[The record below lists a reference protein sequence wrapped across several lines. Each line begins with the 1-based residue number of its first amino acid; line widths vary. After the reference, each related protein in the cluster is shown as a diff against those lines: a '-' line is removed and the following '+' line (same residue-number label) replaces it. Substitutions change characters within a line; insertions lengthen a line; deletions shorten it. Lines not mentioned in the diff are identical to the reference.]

1 MLIVIPD
8 LLPAETVAEMR
19 GVLEQAAWVDG
30 KVTAGQQSA
39 KAKHNLQIPE
49 GSEVAQA
56 LGDTVLK
63 ALGRNPEFLSAAQPL
78 RIYPPLFNRYD
89 PGMRFDAHVDNAIR
103 MVTGHGMRIRTDISA
118 TLFLS
123 DPDSYDGG
131 ELVIEDT
138 YGSQAV
144 KLPAGHMVVYPATSL
159 HRVTPV
165 TRGSRWASFFWIQ
178 SLLRDDGQRRLL
190 YEMDVAIRRLRAD
203 LDDGHPSIRSLVSTY
218 HNLLRRWAEM

>member
-8 LLPAETVAEMR
+8 LLPAETVVQMR
-19 GVLEQAAWVDG
+19 AALERAAWVDG

-56 LGDTVLK
+56 LGDQVLK

-89 PGMRFDAHVDNAIR
+89 TGMRFDAHVDNAIR
-103 MVTGHGMRIRTDISA
+103 MVTGHGMRIRTDVSA

-178 SLLRDDGQRRLL
+178 SLVRDDGQRRLL
-190 YEMDVAIRRLRAD
+190 YEMDVAIRRLRAE
-203 LDDGHPSIRSLVSTY
+203 LDDEHPSIRSLVSTY

>member
-1 MLIVIPD
+1 MLIVIPAV
-8 LLPAETVAEMR
+8 LSPAEVAQMR
-19 GVLEQAAWVDG
+19 ATLEASSWVDG

-39 KAKHNLQIPE
+39 KAKYNLQIPE

-56 LGDTVLK
+56 MGDRILR
-63 ALGRNPEFLSAAQPL
+63 ALGGNPEFVSAAQPL

-89 PGMRFDAHVDNAIR
+89 EGMRFDAHVDNAVR
-103 MVTGHGMRIRTDISA
+103 LVTGHGMRIRTDVSS

-123 DPDSYDGG
+123 DPESYDGG

-138 YGSQAV
+138 YGEQAV

-165 TRGSRWASFFWIQ
+165 TRGSRWASFFWTQ
-178 SLLRDDGQRRLL
+178 SMVRDDGQRRLL
-190 YEMDVAIRRLRAD
+190 YEMDVAIRRLRAE
-203 LDDGHPSIRSLVSTY
+203 LDDEHPSIRSLVGTY
-218 HNLLRRWAEM
+218 HNLLRRWVEM